1 MKEEKKTMK
10 KETRDRIRKMLR
22 EDADTK
28 RWELDRALT
37 QGRDGKRELEEYRQ
51 ALLAR
56 EDFEE
61 GADENAVG

>member
-1 MKEEKKTMK
+1 MK

-22 EDADTK
+22 EDSDTK

-61 GADENAVG
+61 GADANAVG